1 MIRRALLPATCLA
14 LAVPAAAADDGIKLG
29 PITVQLFYKTSG
41 TLSKDIIARKP
52 AFSGWNTGVGEGDA
66 EEPAEDLLVNVT
78 VSNPG
83 DDGVF
88 LDEKVEL
95 WVTDEGGDELAR
107 REFKGLLV
115 PYKGKVSNPLWME
128 DIACA
133 GLLVFHAK
141 FRKQVKTAQVR
152 LDCGE

>member
-1 MIRRALLPATCLA
+1 MALA
-14 LAVPAAAADDGIKLG
+14 LAASPASAAGDEITLG
-29 PITVQLFYKTSG
+29 PLTAQLYYKTSG
-41 TLSKDIIARKP
+41 TLSKDLISRKP

-66 EEPAEDLLVNVT
+66 EEPAEDLLVGVT
-78 VSNPG
+78 LANAG

-88 LDEKVEL
+88 LDETLQL
-95 WVTDEGGDELAR
+95 WVTDEGGAEIAR

-115 PYKGKVSNPLWME
+115 PYKGKVASPLWLQ
-128 DIACA
+128 DIGCA

-141 FRKQVKTAQVR
+141 FRKQVKTAQLR